1 MLLGG
6 LEAGGTKCL
15 CLVGTGPD
23 RVLAEARVPT
33 TTPAATLTAVL
44 QFFRDAQ
51 AAHGPLDALGIAS
64 FGPLDLHRDS
74 PTFGFITS
82 TPKPGWAATDIA
94 GALHRGLGVPV
105 AIDTDVNAAA
115 LGEWRWGAAQGL
127 DTIVY
132 VTVGTGIGGGGLAGG
147 RTLRGLVHPE
157 MGHMRVPHDLAA
169 DPFPGSCPFHGDCL
183 EGLASGPALRR
194 AGASRP
200 RPCRPIIRPGR
211 SKPATSRWRSTT
223 SSARVSPERIV
234 LGGGVMEAAHL
245 LPLVRH
251 ELRALLNGYIQAPE
265 LDRDVAAM
273 SWHRCSGAA
282 PGRSAHWRWPNGGPT
297 VRERRPSRAR
307 PYSAPGRVRRL
318 LALGAELAWRDCMLT
333 AAP

>member
-23 RVLAEARVPT
+23 RLLAEARVPT

-44 QFFRDAQ
+44 QFFGDAQ

-82 TPKPGWAATDIA
+82 TPKLGWAATDIA

-147 RTLRGLVHPE
+147 QTLRGLVHPE
-157 MGHMRVPHDLAA
+157 MGHMRVPHDRAA
-169 DPFPGSCPFHGDCL
+169 DPFPGSCPFHADCL
-183 EGLASGPALRR
+183 EGLASGPALAARW
-194 AGASRP
+194 GQP
-200 RPCRPIIRPGR
+200 PETLPPDH
-211 SKPATSRWRSTT
+211 PAWPLE
-223 SSARVSPERIV
+223 ARYLALALHNIVCTVSPERIV
-234 LGGGVMEAAHL
+234 VGGGVMEASHL

-251 ELRALLNGYIQAPE
+251 QLRGLLHGYIQAPQ
-265 LDRDVAAM
+265 LAGDLASYVVAPVLGRRA
-273 SWHRCSGAA
+273 GAIGA
-282 PGRSAHWRWPNGGPT
+282 LALAERSAGGPGT
-297 VRERRPSRAR
+297 PAVAGTSI
-307 PYSAPGRVRRL
+307 
-318 LALGAELAWRDCMLT
+318 
-333 AAP
+333 